1 MKKLS
6 IILGI
11 LFFLFFTTP
20 VNAVEEECSETSI
33 CPQTNVVS
41 GPIASTLSKISGMNF
56 IVSKTIESQ
65 VKKQM
70 DKALL
75 ADFKVNIEPFGAR
88 TMMQGKFKKIT
99 AHADSAYIDGL
110 YISNINAES
119 LCSYNHFVYKDG
131 QVYTNEDFL
140 LGFSAEIT
148 SNDLQKVV
156 NTPEYIKLM
165 NSLNVSFAGVSMF
178 KIFSPKAQIKGDR
191 LVFSMNIVSPLTLG
205 EPKMITSSMGMSV
218 ENGKIL
224 FTDVQT
230 SPSIANANLN
240 TLLPILNKLN
250 PLTFKSNILNNPKSI
265 IKIKDVNIIND
276 KIIVKG
282 LVIVPKNY
290 YNN

>member
-11 LFFLFFTTP
+11 LFLIFITTP

-230 SPSIANANLN
+230 TPSIANANLN

>member
-11 LFFLFFTTP
+11 LFFLFITTP

-178 KIFSPKAQIKGDR
+178 KIFSPKAQIKDDR

-230 SPSIANANLN
+230 TPSIANANLN

-265 IKIKDVNIIND
+265 IKIKDINITND

>member
-1 MKKLS
+1 M
-6 IILGI
+6 
-11 LFFLFFTTP
+11 P
-20 VNAVEEECSETSI
+20 
-33 CPQTNVVS
+33 PDNVVS